1 MGYIIDISHHQDP
14 SKITYEILCK
24 QLDMAI
30 IRVQYG
36 SRTIDRHYK
45 THIAEMK
52 KHGVPYGVYAWVRG
66 VSENDMQVEAQDFYD
81 RSKDQNPAFYV
92 LDVEEKSMENM
103 RAGINAY
110 IDELRKHTDKKIGVY
125 IGHHLYKSFNLDLS
139 KADFV
144 WIPHYGV
151 NNGKVNSKPDFPC
164 DLHQYTSTGRLDGY
178 AGNLDLNRLM
188 NGRTIEFFTERKEEP
203 KKVSRSTTNRT
214 TTYTI
219 KKGDTLSEIATRY
232 NTTVSKLVETNNIS
246 NPNLIYPGQE
256 LKVNGSAI
264 KVTTYTI
271 KKGDT
276 LSEIAQKYN
285 TTVSKLVKDNN
296 IKDKNKIY
304 PGNRI
309 KIKK

>member
-1 MGYIIDISHHQDP
+1 MGYIVDLSHHQVP
-14 SKITYEILCK
+14 GEIDYDKLCA

-36 SRTIDRHYK
+36 SRTIDKYYK
-45 THIAEMK
+45 KHIEEMK
-52 KHGVPYGVYAWVRG
+52 KRGIPFGVYAWVRG
-66 VSENDMQVEAQDFYD
+66 VSENDMRVEARDFYN
-81 RSKDQNPAFYV
+81 RSKDLNPLFYA
-92 LDVEEKSMENM
+92 LDVEEKSMEDM
-103 RAGINAY
+103 RIGVNAY
-110 IDELRKHTDKKIGVY
+110 IDELKKHTDKKIGVY

-151 NNGKVNSKPDFPC
+151 NNGKINSKPDFPC

-178 AGNLDLNRLM
+178 NGNLDLNRLM
-188 NGRTIEFFTERKEEP
+188 NGRTIEFFTGRKEEP
-203 KKVSRSTTNRT
+203 KKVSRSVADRA
-214 TTYTI
+214 TTYTV
-219 KKGDTLSEIATRY
+219 KKGDTLSEIASTY
-232 NTTVSKLVETNNIS
+232 NTTVNKLVDLNNIK
-246 NPNLIYPGQE
+246 NPNLIYPGQKI
-256 LKVNGSAI
+256 KVNRPATQVI
-264 KVTTYTI
+264 TYTV

-276 LSEIAQKYN
+276 LSEIAKKYN

-304 PGNRI
+304 PGNKI